1 MSELVQVV
9 AQRLKDCRQTTGW
22 TLEETA
28 KRLSDLSGTNM
39 TYSRYSNWEL
49 GLRMPP
55 TDQVILLAKL
65 FGKTPAWIQGYT
77 DNDSLSAVTSNY
89 VTANPPNISTKSGLL
104 NLSQVTDNT
113 AFSLDYIESRGM
125 NRNKLLCIKQID
137 TSMAPLI
144 AEGDEVLLDGAQTT
158 VRGADLFGIV
168 VAGTVWIRWICP
180 ELNSTFTLK
189 AGDSQQYPDST
200 LTPEALA
207 ELDIVGRV
215 VRISHDR

>member
-9 AQRLKDCRQTTGW
+9 AQRLKDCRQATGW

-89 VTANPPNISTKSGLL
+89 VTANPPNISTKNGLL
-104 NLSQVTDNT
+104 TLSQVTDNT

-144 AEGDEVLLDGAQTT
+144 AEGDELLLDGAQTT

-168 VAGTVWIRWICP
+168 VAGTVWVRWICP

>member
-1 MSELVQVV
+1 MSELLKVV
-9 AQRLKDCRQTTGW
+9 SQRLKDCRAATGW

-28 KRLSDLSGTNM
+28 KRLTDLSGTPIA
-39 TYSRYSNWEL
+39 YSRYSNWEL

-55 TDQVILLAKL
+55 VDQVVLLAKL
-65 FGKTPAWIQGYT
+65 FGKTPAWLQGYT

-89 VTANPPNISTKSGLL
+89 VTANPPNISTKNGLL
-104 NLSQVTDNT
+104 ILSQVTDNT
-113 AFSLDYIESRGM
+113 AFSLEYIEGRGL

-137 TSMAPLI
+137 SSMAPLI
-144 AEGDEVLLDGAQTT
+144 AEGAEVLLDGDQVT

-180 ELNSTFTLK
+180 EMNNTFTLK
-189 AGDSQQYPDST
+189 ASDTQQYPDSK
-200 LTPEALA
+200 LTRDELDQ
-207 ELDIVGRV
+207 LDIVGRV

>member
-9 AQRLKDCRQTTGW
+9 AQRLKECRQATGW

-28 KRLSDLSGTNM
+28 KRLSDLSGTKM

-55 TDQVILLAKL
+55 TEQVVLLAKL

-89 VTANPPNISTKSGLL
+89 VTANPPNISTKNGLL
-104 NLSQVTDNT
+104 VLPQVTDNT
-113 AFSLDYIESRGM
+113 AFSLEYIESRGL

-137 TSMAPLI
+137 SSMAPLI
-144 AEGDEVLLDGAQTT
+144 AEGAELLLDGDQVT

-168 VAGTVWIRWICP
+168 VAGTIWIRWICP
-180 ELNSTFTLK
+180 ELNNTFTLK
-189 AGDSQQYPDST
+189 ASDSQQYPDSK
-200 LTPEALA
+200 LTRTELDQ
-207 ELDIVGRV
+207 LDIVGRV

>member
-9 AQRLKDCRQTTGW
+9 AQRLKDCRQATGW

-89 VTANPPNISTKSGLL
+89 VTANPPNISTKNGLL
-104 NLSQVTDNT
+104 TLSQVTDNT

-144 AEGDEVLLDGAQTT
+144 AEGDELLLDGAQTT

-168 VAGTVWIRWICP
+168 VGGTVWVRWICP
-180 ELNSTFTLK
+180 EINSTFTLK

>member
-9 AQRLKDCRQTTGW
+9 AQRLKDCRQATGW

-28 KRLSDLSGTNM
+28 KRLSDLSGTSM

-89 VTANPPNISTKSGLL
+89 VTANPPNISTKNGLL
-104 NLSQVTDNT
+104 TLSQVTDNT

-137 TSMAPLI
+137 TSMAPMI
-144 AEGDEVLLDGAQTT
+144 AEGDELLLDGAQTT

-168 VAGTVWIRWICP
+168 VAGTVWVRWICP
-180 ELNSTFTLK
+180 EINSTFTLK

>member
-9 AQRLKDCRQTTGW
+9 AQRLKDCRQATGW

-89 VTANPPNISTKSGLL
+89 VTANPPNISTKNGLL
-104 NLSQVTDNT
+104 TLSQVTDNT

-144 AEGDEVLLDGAQTT
+144 AEGDELLLDGAQTT

-180 ELNSTFTLK
+180 EINSTFTLK

>member
-9 AQRLKDCRQTTGW
+9 AQRLKECRQATGW

-65 FGKTPAWIQGYT
+65 FGKTPAWVQGYT
-77 DNDSLSAVTSNY
+77 DNDSLSAVTSKY
-89 VTANPPNISTKSGLL
+89 VTANPPNISTKNGLL
-104 NLSQVTDNT
+104 VIPQVTDNT
-113 AFSLDYIESRGM
+113 AFSLEYIESRGL

-137 TSMAPLI
+137 SSMAPLI
-144 AEGDEVLLDGAQTT
+144 AEGDELLLDGDQVS

-168 VAGTVWIRWICP
+168 VAGTIWIRWICP
-180 ELNSTFTLK
+180 ELDNTFTLK
-189 AGDSQQYPDST
+189 ASDAQQYPDSK
-200 LTPEALA
+200 LTRA
-207 ELDIVGRV
+207 ELDQLDIVGRV

>member
-1 MSELVQVV
+1 MSDLITVV
-9 AQRLKDCRQTTGW
+9 SQRLKDCRQATGW

-28 KRLSDLSGTNM
+28 KRLTDLSGKPM

-55 TDQVILLAKL
+55 TDQVVLLAKL
-65 FGKTPAWIQGYT
+65 FGKTPAWLQGYT

-89 VTANPPNISTKSGLL
+89 VTANPPNISTKKGLL
-104 NLSQVTDNT
+104 ILPQVTDNT
-113 AFSLDYIESRGM
+113 AFSLGYIESRGL

-137 TSMAPLI
+137 SSMAPLI
-144 AEGDEVLLDGAQTT
+144 AEGAEVLLDGDQVT

-168 VAGTVWIRWICP
+168 VSGTVWIRWICP
-180 ELNSTFTLK
+180 ELDNTFTLK
-189 AGDSQQYPDST
+189 ALDTQQYPDSKMT
-200 LTPEALA
+200 RQELDQ
-207 ELDIVGRV
+207 LDIVGRV